1 MYCSGQLHHLVMDGV
16 HAEWEYGAEGCYL
29 VVKWPGEQCI
39 IEMSSVQKWSLIRS
53 VRIDLFGGEV
63 TDVTKSLHLVT
74 SRLFK
79 MGLVRLDVSFTN
91 NSVTLRFNRKV
102 DVDLHEIHKF

>member
-1 MYCSGQLHHLVMDGV
+1 M
-16 HAEWEYGAEGCYL
+16 
-29 VVKWPGEQCI
+29 
-39 IEMSSVQKWSLIRS
+39 
-53 VRIDLFGGEV
+53 